1 MLVYNRKRNQETAQM
16 TETTFRRRVSST
28 PRTYIQRHNAYS
40 LKKAL
45 KLDVIAHCAFTT
57 RRDFVKSP
65 RHLRR
70 MDVLGCFWANKS
82 VAAFIILK
90 IESCFGVRGSSA
102 FFASTR
108 FTRARS
114 VVKMLP
120 FSIGVCDFSKFMAEN
135 ESPHGYL
142 CIFIG
147 FTFV

>member
-1 MLVYNRKRNQETAQM
+1 M

-28 PRTYIQRHNAYS
+28 PRTYIQRHNAHS

-45 KLDVIAHCAFTT
+45 KLGVIAHCAFTT

-70 MDVLGCFWANKS
+70 MDVLGHIFANKS
-82 VAAFIILK
+82 VVAFIILK
-90 IESCFGVRGSSA
+90 IEPCFGVRGSCA

-108 FTRARS
+108 FTRMPS
-114 VVKMLP
+114 VVKMPP
-120 FSIGVCDFSKFMAEN
+120 FSMGVCELSKFMAEN
-135 ESPHGYL
+135 ESPHWYL

-147 FTFV
+147 FTFFDRIPFNKEGYL